1 MIRLLRT
8 ALLVTTMMALAAPVA
23 LADSSAWRSRTMD
36 CGSAGTMTFLLPPS
50 EFYAAAVPVPFHE
63 VDGTSVLT
71 ALKVTVDGNT
81 WVSKP
86 LAAKGG
92 GRLVTCGYTDP
103 AGYVI
108 EIAGLLTPAH

>member
-1 MIRLLRT
+1 MAVPDDGLR
-8 ALLVTTMMALAAPVA
+8 ACRN
-23 LADSSAWRSRTMD
+23 DD
-36 CGSAGTMTFLLPPS
+36 LP
-50 EFYAAAVPVPFHE
+50 AAAIRVLRGCRPGPFHQ

-86 LAAKGG
+86 LATNGG
-92 GRLVTCGYTDP
+92 DRLVTCGYTDP

-108 EIAGLLTPAH
+108 VIVGLLTPAH